1 MHSMSIVIK
10 YCEGTIIKLKK
21 GSGECAK
28 CGSSVHLEQ
37 GSPICGYGTVRV
49 SWHLRAIS
57 GQCLTGRR
65 IVNMSRTPTK
75 VLLELN
81 E

>member
-1 MHSMSIVIK
+1 MHSVSTVIK
-10 YCEGTIIKLKK
+10 YCEGTTIKPEK
-21 GSGECAK
+21 GSRECAK
-28 CGSSVHLEQ
+28 CRSGVHLEQ
-37 GSPICGYGTVRV
+37 GSPICGYGKVRV
-49 SWHLRAIS
+49 SWHLMALS

-65 IVNMSRTPTK
+65 TVNVPRTPTK